1 MFCND
6 HITPQGPGQSLG
18 MEKLIWLS
26 QLISFQAKF
35 LCIKTSEAKVKLKNL
50 KKKKSLRSRNT
61 ENLKLFSTTWP
72 ALFSNGL
79 LFFQLYVEFGVH
91 RCFCLLFVFAFWL
104 HPQHMEVP
112 WVGLNLS
119 LSCDL
124 HHSCGN
130 TGTLTHCAR
139 LGIQPVP
146 LQWPELLQSDP

>member
-1 MFCND
+1 MRW
-6 HITPQGPGQSLG
+6 TG
-18 MEKLIWLS
+18 
-26 QLISFQAKF
+26 
-35 LCIKTSEAKVKLKNL
+35 NL
-50 KKKKSLRSRNT
+50 NW
-61 ENLKLFSTTWP
+61 FSATWP

-79 LFFQLYVEFGVH
+79 LFFQLYVQFGVH

-146 LQWPELLQSDP
+146 LQWPELLQSDPLSAVPQQELLHRCFFFCCFFFFFFFLLFFFFFFFYNWSPLFRFP